1 LINAWRK
8 KTIRP

>member
-1 LINAWRK
+1 MHKKNK